1 MRIQLSSCLL
11 NNLLDV
17 LVCSITAYFY
27 SLFHSLFLFLTRLYG
42 LVKIQQTCKDT
53 QRYYTPKRLVRY
65 TYCSIN
71 SFQFLNGRVL
81 NLCLQQS
88 TIDEGDEETFPSITV
103 TVSFLTESRY
113 KYISVAV
120 PSPSPWG
127 NVTPR
132 GGGEGTPTCRLEL
145 LAIQSTRFS
154 APAGWFKA
162 SRR

>member
-17 LVCSITAYFY
+17 LVCSITEYFY
-27 SLFHSLFLFLTRLYG
+27 SLVYPLFLFLTRLYG

-71 SFQFLNGRVL
+71 SSQFLNGR
-81 NLCLQQS
+81 LCLQQS

-103 TVSFLTESRY
+103 TVSFWQKVDINIYVKLYPPLPQGEMLLF
-113 KYISVAV
+113 
-120 PSPSPWG
+120 
-127 NVTPR
+127 
-132 GGGEGTPTCRLEL
+132 GGERRVRPTRWLEL
-145 LAIQSTRFS
+145 LAI
-154 APAGWFKA
+154 
-162 SRR
+162 

>member
-1 MRIQLSSCLL
+1 MRIQLNSCLL

-17 LVCSITAYFY
+17 LVCGITEYFY

-71 SFQFLNGRVL
+71 SSQFLNGRLL

-103 TVSFLTESRY
+103 TVSF
-113 KYISVAV
+113 
-120 PSPSPWG
+120 
-127 NVTPR
+127 
-132 GGGEGTPTCRLEL
+132 
-145 LAIQSTRFS
+145 
-154 APAGWFKA
+154 
-162 SRR
+162 

>member
-17 LVCSITAYFY
+17 LVCSITEYFY

-71 SFQFLNGRVL
+71 SSQFLNGRVL

-103 TVSFLTESRY
+103 TVSF
-113 KYISVAV
+113 
-120 PSPSPWG
+120 
-127 NVTPR
+127 
-132 GGGEGTPTCRLEL
+132 
-145 LAIQSTRFS
+145 
-154 APAGWFKA
+154 
-162 SRR
+162 

>member
-1 MRIQLSSCLL
+1 MHIQLSSCLL

-17 LVCSITAYFY
+17 LVCGITEYFY

-71 SFQFLNGRVL
+71 SSQFLNGRLL

-103 TVSFLTESRY
+103 TVSFWQKVDINIYVKLYPPLSQGEMLLF
-113 KYISVAV
+113 
-120 PSPSPWG
+120 
-127 NVTPR
+127 
-132 GGGEGTPTCRLEL
+132 GGGEEGKAHA
-145 LAIQSTRFS
+145 LARIVSHIVHAFL
-154 APAGWFKA
+154 G
-162 SRR
+162 SRGLV